1 MFRLTRPASPPLDNV
16 NSNNDNGLD
25 NVASCRQQ
33 ALSRSSRKLAHHHP
47 NVKTPQR
54 FEEKSKEEQ
63 IQRCCDRFKSYP
75 TTVDT
80 LIRALSTISRN
91 PLEGKY
97 RRIEQT
103 NPGYQRSLANV
114 PGAEQLL
121 LALGFAPVNSQT
133 LYLHRVNRQ
142 LLSLA
147 LSTLEQTKET
157 PEYQQSKKELVFSK
171 EVTAQ
176 LRATPTEDQ
185 QRERMEMLS
194 KLPREPPLSRGAVIM
209 IQLNDNDNTLVSRR
223 FDGDDTFA
231 DVLNWVGG
239 TVGSTFLGKLYTT
252 RQWSLVDVNRQGNV
266 PIDCQASRSKTL
278 QHLGFW
284 PSGRLDLR
292 PSTTDWIQG
301 VSMNVEMGVSR
312 GLGSPDN

>member
-16 NSNNDNGLD
+16 NSNNNGLD
-25 NVASCRQQ
+25 NAASCRQQ
-33 ALSRSSRKLAHHHP
+33 ALNRSSRKLAHHHP

-54 FEEKSKEEQ
+54 LEEKSKEEQ
-63 IQRCCDRFKSYP
+63 IRRSCDRFKSYP

-80 LIRALSTISRN
+80 LIRALSTISSN
-91 PLEGKY
+91 PVEGKY
-97 RRIEQT
+97 RRIDQT

-121 LALGFAPVNSQT
+121 LALGFTPINSQT

-147 LSTLEQTKET
+147 LTTLEQTKET
-157 PEYQQSKKELVFSK
+157 PEYQQGKKELLFSK

-176 LRATPTEDQ
+176 LHATPTEVE
-185 QRERMEMLS
+185 QRERMEMSS
-194 KLPREPPLSRGAVIM
+194 KLPREAPLSRGTVIM
-209 IQLNDNDNTLVSRR
+209 IQLNDNDNTMLSRR

-231 DVLNWVGG
+231 DVLNWLGG
-239 TVGSTFLGKLYTT
+239 TVGFTFLDKLCTT
-252 RQWSLVDVNRQGNV
+252 RQWSLVDVNRQGHV
-266 PIDCQASRSKTL
+266 PIDCEANRSKTL

-284 PSGRLDLR
+284 PSGRLALR
-292 PSTTDWIQG
+292 PSSTEWIEG